1 IGERVDAGAFDGATH
16 LAYVSTGDGKIFVF
30 HQDSPDAYSLV
41 QEIATH
47 PGSKTMGY
55 DPKTRN
61 IIVPSS
67 DNGAMQV
74 LVFSA
79 KPCCTRCSLVLRWPC
94 VFARLECPEPGW
106 RNGRR

>member
-1 IGERVDAGAFDGATH
+1 VQLGCGRSLGGLRLLCRFCFRAFDGTTR
-16 LAYVSTGDGKIFVF
+16 LAYVSTGDGKVFVF

-61 IIVPSS
+61 LIVPSS

-79 KPCCTRCSLVLRWPC
+79 KP
-94 VFARLECPEPGW
+94 
-106 RNGRR
+106 

>member
-1 IGERVDAGAFDGATH
+1 LSASRRVFP
-16 LAYVSTGDGKIFVF
+16 F
-30 HQDSPDAYSLV
+30 HQDWPDAYSLV

-55 DPKTRN
+55 DSKTRN
-61 IIVPSS
+61 LIVPSS

-79 KPCCTRCSLVLRWPC
+79 KP
-94 VFARLECPEPGW
+94 
-106 RNGRR
+106 